1 MRSPPRRQTLQGRT
15 RVRPGPLPGLQ
26 PPWAA
31 HWPPWALGSSGRIGH
46 HAAIGRSMQCRRF
59 DFLLMV
65 PLLAEGR
72 IMRYFARW
80 AVLLCALLA
89 GAQIAAAA
97 AGKRVALVIGNGS
110 YAHIAHLPNVANDA
124 AAMAALFKGAGF
136 DRVEVRLNAGA
147 AELRR
152 ALREFAGLAATP
164 TWRWCSMPVTA
175 SRSATNYLIP
185 VDARLIRTRR

>member
-1 MRSPPRRQTLQGRT
+1 MGTWQQRPNLGTMRPSA
-15 RVRPGPLPGLQ
+15 GPCS
-26 PPWAA
+26 AV
-31 HWPPWALGSSGRIGH
+31 ALI
-46 HAAIGRSMQCRRF
+46 F
-59 DFLLMV
+59 WLMV
-65 PLLAEGR
+65 PFGQRGASCDTLLVGLSCC
-72 IMRYFARW
+72 AR
-80 AVLLCALLA
+80 CIA

-152 ALREFAGLAATP
+152 ALEGISQVWPPTP

-175 SRSATNYLIP
+175 SRSARPT
-185 VDARLIRTRR
+185 T